1 LAVLQGIRRLGI
13 GKTALLWAAVY
24 RILHTTTANSNI
36 IVAVSGVVTEREW
49 ANKMG
54 KTYWMLVTSQ
64 ENLDITRARGF
75 SLQGVDTK
83 NRKKAVRMGP
93 EDRVLYYVSDK
104 KGFAA
109 TATVTSES
117 FEDHEPIWK
126 HHREK
131 ETFPHRVE
139 IDPDLVLEVAD
150 YVDGYQVGPTLE
162 YVKKWSPD
170 RWPLAFFGMLHIIP
184 QRDFNFVESELRRV
198 NGDAPLPPK
207 PVAAPKEIVAVASG
221 PPSSAFDTAVEKH
234 RSKRRFIVGSKSRK
248 SSHRRRNKSHR

>member
-1 LAVLQGIRRLGI
+1 
-13 GKTALLWAAVY
+13 
-24 RILHTTTANSNI
+24 
-36 IVAVSGVVTEREW
+36 
-49 ANKMG
+49 
-54 KTYWMLVTSQ
+54 MLVTTQ

-75 SLQGVDTK
+75 SMQGVDTK

-117 FEDHEPIWK
+117 FEDDEPIWK

-131 ETFPHRVE
+131 EKFPHRVE
-139 IDPDLVLEVAD
+139 IDADVVLEQD
-150 YVDGYQVGPTLE
+150 NYVDGYQVGPTLE

-184 QRDFNFVESELRRV
+184 QRDFNFVEGELKRAGGIVVEREEV
-198 NGDAPLPPK
+198 VEVLPESDSD
-207 PVAAPKEIVAVASG
+207 VVTEFVAVTRDSG
-221 PPSSAFDTAVEKH
+221 EPESPPRLFAVA
-234 RSKRRFIVGSKSRK
+234 RKSRK
-248 SSHRRRNKSHR
+248 SSHRRRSQKRR